1 MTQQHLL
8 FHSRDRDHIHRE
20 LQLLSPS
27 ILSIVVRYQE
37 DKMAQDSESVDG
49 FPQVASPD
57 ASGSYSPCDNVHLKH
72 EYSLCTTQASLAAI
86 TDANPSNSGAYSP
99 TTILPQAYGTR
110 RSAAVTTS
118 SHAQDGGVDGTERVD
133 SSPTP
138 RQLVPQPHSQY
149 EEYGPGALSQRLQNF
164 QTSHSTGFDGYSP
177 DTVSKPAAESVL
189 TPQQNLAYNVNNRS
203 DRLSLYDLDVQT
215 QPGGEWTPVGC
226 CASPQEAP
234 YQQSLHPASRFAF
247 VSTADA
253 AQPTSAPY
261 TVAAS
266 RPGQSCQNVQEDDL
280 AFPPTH
286 GLYDPYSHADGIPI
300 TTLSPCSSTLA
311 MGSNA
316 ICIRREDTAPL
327 SDPDIDM
334 DADMVYHPNLY
345 DAEDVRRSRSSTEPV
360 GGKSDEPYA
369 QLIYRAFMSQPNKSM
384 TLQEIYQ
391 WFRDNTDKAK
401 SAGKGWQNSIR
412 HNLSMNGVGH
422 SFIDVLKRKGCGLTS
437 NDLAGIH

>member
-1 MTQQHLL
+1 
-8 FHSRDRDHIHRE
+8 
-20 LQLLSPS
+20 
-27 ILSIVVRYQE
+27 
-37 DKMAQDSESVDG
+37 
-49 FPQVASPD
+49 
-57 ASGSYSPCDNVHLKH
+57 
-72 EYSLCTTQASLAAI
+72 
-86 TDANPSNSGAYSP
+86 
-99 TTILPQAYGTR
+99 
-110 RSAAVTTS
+110 
-118 SHAQDGGVDGTERVD
+118 
-133 SSPTP
+133 
-138 RQLVPQPHSQY
+138 
-149 EEYGPGALSQRLQNF
+149 
-164 QTSHSTGFDGYSP
+164 
-177 DTVSKPAAESVL
+177 
-189 TPQQNLAYNVNNRS
+189 
-203 DRLSLYDLDVQT
+203 
-215 QPGGEWTPVGC
+215 
-226 CASPQEAP
+226 
-234 YQQSLHPASRFAF
+234 
-247 VSTADA
+247 
-253 AQPTSAPY
+253 
-261 TVAAS
+261 
-266 RPGQSCQNVQEDDL
+266 
-280 AFPPTH
+280 
-286 GLYDPYSHADGIPI
+286 
-300 TTLSPCSSTLA
+300 